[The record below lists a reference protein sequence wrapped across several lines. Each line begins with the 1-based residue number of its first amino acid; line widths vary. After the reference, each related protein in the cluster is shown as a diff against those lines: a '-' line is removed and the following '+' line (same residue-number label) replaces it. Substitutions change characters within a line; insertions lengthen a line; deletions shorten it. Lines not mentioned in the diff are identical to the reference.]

1 MEWIV
6 EAETLGDL
14 VDGLWT
20 GGTRLVRCK
29 DCKWFEHGT
38 TCIRFGIRMSRA
50 YDDFCS
56 YGGRKHEQVQSGRD

>member
-20 GGTRLVRCK
+20 GGKRLVRCK
-29 DCKWFEHGT
+29 DCKWCDDAGK
-38 TCIRFGIRMSRA
+38 GRA
-50 YDDFCS
+50 LICTNEYIDTDCHPDFYCG
-56 YGGRKHEQVQSGRD
+56 YGKRKD